1 MTDHCCGMPSL
12 KSKSQK
18 PKFGMVLVAIIL
30 SFVSMI
36 LAMPEHFSLTP
47 NPWFFWASF
56 GVASVVTI
64 GFGKHFWL
72 SIPKIFW
79 SPGMNTLIG
88 LGVAASYG
96 LSFWIY
102 FSEKGSA
109 VYFDS
114 AAFITSFVLFG
125 QQIENWIYYRVEKQ
139 LPDWMSFLPKHAR
152 LMESGET
159 REVLLKDLQVGQ
171 HLLIAPGERLSVD
184 AQLISENAEVD
195 ESLVTGESKPVHK
208 TQSQVLLQGSLNL
221 GQAIEVKSLK
231 ANQDSFYSQL
241 VAQVET
247 NLHRKSLIQSRADRW
262 SAILSP
268 IVVLIALGAGVYWGW
283 LKQDYQMMVM
293 SSVSVLVIACP
304 CVLGLATPIA
314 LFVAV
319 IRAARRGILL
329 KDLDVVDRAEDIS
342 VVAFD
347 KTGTLTEG
355 QPEIEKILTIENL
368 AQRDVLQWAA
378 SLEQAFDHPFAR
390 AFLRKAKE
398 ENIKLFPIQEPELV
412 PGKGIRAKIIKDQKT
427 MSVVLG
433 NMMWLYDNSI
443 EPSQVPQNLL
453 WEAEGTGASVL
464 WMAVDS
470 KVMGIFILSDNL
482 RKEAFSLVQDLR
494 AKKWQV
500 GLVTGDA
507 ENVAREISKKLQLDF
522 YHFGVTPDEKST
534 IVKRLSEKKKKGM
547 DVIFPKVLFVGDGIN
562 DAPALAEAHLG
573 IALGS
578 GTALAQH
585 SASIILSSPRLS
597 NIRAALEILRE
608 TKVLITQNLSLAFV
622 YNLLAIPIAAGVIYS
637 QWGVALNP
645 SIAALAM
652 SLSSISLVANSVRSL
667 RR

>member
-109 VYFDS
+109 IYFDS
-114 AAFITSFVLFG
+114 AAFITSFVLLG

-221 GQAIEVKSLK
+221 GQPIEVKSLK

-241 VAQVET
+241 VVQVET

-283 LKQDYQMMVM
+283 FKQDYQMMVM

-637 QWGVALNP
+637 HWGVALNP

>member
-1 MTDHCCGMPSL
+1 MPSL

-102 FSEKGSA
+102 FSEKSSA
-109 VYFDS
+109 IYFDS
-114 AAFITSFVLFG
+114 AAFITSFVLLG

-152 LMESGET
+152 LIESGET

-221 GQAIEVKSLK
+221 GQPIEVKSLK

-283 LKQDYQMMVM
+283 FKQDYQMMVM

-637 QWGVALNP
+637 HWGVALNP

>member
-1 MTDHCCGMPSL
+1 MPSL
-12 KSKSQK
+12 KTKSQM
-18 PKFGMVLVAIIL
+18 PKFGMVSVAIIL
-30 SFVSMI
+30 SAVSMI
-36 LAMPEHFSLTP
+36 LAMPEHFSLP
-47 NPWFFWASF
+47 PSPWYFWASF

-79 SPGMNTLIG
+79 KPGMNTLIG

-102 FSEKGSA
+102 FSEKGTA
-109 VYFDS
+109 IYFDS
-114 AAFITSFVLFG
+114 AAFITSFVLLG

-139 LPDWMSFLPKHAR
+139 LPDWMGFLPKHAR
-152 LMESGET
+152 LIESGET

-195 ESLVTGESKPVHK
+195 ESLVTGESKPIQK

-221 GQAIEVKSLK
+221 DQAIEVKILK

-241 VAQVET
+241 VTQVET

-283 LKQDYQMMVM
+283 FKQDYQMMVM

-329 KDLDVVDRAEDIS
+329 KDLDVVGRAQDIS
-342 VVAFD
+342 IAAFD
-347 KTGTLTEG
+347 KTGTLTKGE
-355 QPEIEKILTIENL
+355 PEIEKIFTIENL
-368 AQRDVLQWAA
+368 AQKDLLQWAA
-378 SLEQAFDHPFAR
+378 SLEQAFDHPFSR
-390 AFLRKAKE
+390 AFLRKARE
-398 ENIKLFPIQEPELV
+398 ENIKLLPIQEPKLL
-412 PGKGIRAKIIKDQKT
+412 PGKGIGAKIIKNQKS
-427 MSVVLG
+427 MNVILG

-443 EPSQVPQNLL
+443 EPSQVPQDLL
-453 WEAEGTGASVL
+453 WEADGTGASVL

-470 KVMGIFILSDNL
+470 KVVGIFILKDPI
-482 RKEAFSLVQDLR
+482 REEAFSLVQSLR

-573 IALGS
+573 VALGS

-585 SASIILSSPRLS
+585 SADIILSSPRLS
-597 NIRAALEILRE
+597 NVNATLELLRE

-652 SLSSISLVANSVRSL
+652 SLSSISLVINSVRSL

>member
-1 MTDHCCGMPSL
+1 
-12 KSKSQK
+12 
-18 PKFGMVLVAIIL
+18 MVLVAIIL

-109 VYFDS
+109 IYFDS
-114 AAFITSFVLFG
+114 AAFITSFVLLG

-268 IVVLIALGAGVYWGW
+268 IVV
-283 LKQDYQMMVM
+283 
-293 SSVSVLVIACP
+293 
-304 CVLGLATPIA
+304 
-314 LFVAV
+314 
-319 IRAARRGILL
+319 
-329 KDLDVVDRAEDIS
+329 
-342 VVAFD
+342 
-347 KTGTLTEG
+347 
-355 QPEIEKILTIENL
+355 
-368 AQRDVLQWAA
+368 
-378 SLEQAFDHPFAR
+378 
-390 AFLRKAKE
+390 
-398 ENIKLFPIQEPELV
+398 
-412 PGKGIRAKIIKDQKT
+412 
-427 MSVVLG
+427 
-433 NMMWLYDNSI
+433 
-443 EPSQVPQNLL
+443 
-453 WEAEGTGASVL
+453 
-464 WMAVDS
+464 
-470 KVMGIFILSDNL
+470 
-482 RKEAFSLVQDLR
+482 
-494 AKKWQV
+494 
-500 GLVTGDA
+500 
-507 ENVAREISKKLQLDF
+507 
-522 YHFGVTPDEKST
+522 
-534 IVKRLSEKKKKGM
+534 
-547 DVIFPKVLFVGDGIN
+547 
-562 DAPALAEAHLG
+562 
-573 IALGS
+573 
-578 GTALAQH
+578 
-585 SASIILSSPRLS
+585 
-597 NIRAALEILRE
+597 
-608 TKVLITQNLSLAFV
+608 
-622 YNLLAIPIAAGVIYS
+622 
-637 QWGVALNP
+637 
-645 SIAALAM
+645 
-652 SLSSISLVANSVRSL
+652 
-667 RR
+667 

>member
-109 VYFDS
+109 IYFDS
-114 AAFITSFVLFG
+114 AAFITSFVLLG

-283 LKQDYQMMVM
+283 FKQDYQMMVM

-637 QWGVALNP
+637 HWGVALNP

>member
-1 MTDHCCGMPSL
+1 
-12 KSKSQK
+12 
-18 PKFGMVLVAIIL
+18 MVLVAIIL

-283 LKQDYQMMVM
+283 FKQDYQMMVM

-637 QWGVALNP
+637 HWGVALNP

>member
-1 MTDHCCGMPSL
+1 MPSL

-109 VYFDS
+109 IYFDS
-114 AAFITSFVLFG
+114 AAFITSFVLLG

-283 LKQDYQMMVM
+283 FKQDYQMMVM

-637 QWGVALNP
+637 HWGVALNP

>member
-1 MTDHCCGMPSL
+1 MPSL

-109 VYFDS
+109 IYFDS
-114 AAFITSFVLFG
+114 AAFITSFVLLG

-221 GQAIEVKSLK
+221 GQPIEVKSLK

-268 IVVLIALGAGVYWGW
+268 IVVLIAVGAGVYWGW
-283 LKQDYQMMVM
+283 FKQDYQMMVM

-637 QWGVALNP
+637 HWGVALNP

>member
-1 MTDHCCGMPSL
+1 MPSL

-283 LKQDYQMMVM
+283 FKQDYQMMVM